1 MSSYIVTCGSCST
14 ANRISA
20 EIQGKS
26 GRCGTCHAPLLPMYY
41 QPQSLNEKSF
51 DDFIRWF
58 DGPIL
63 AEFWAPWCPH
73 CTSYAPA
80 VRKAAELL
88 AGKAAVVQVNT
99 QENPSLAGRF
109 GVRGIPVVFLLRNG
123 RIVDQLAGVQ
133 TAEAILTWF
142 QRQQ

>member
-1 MSSYIVTCGSCST
+1 MSFYTVTCSSCGT
-14 ANRISA
+14 ANRIPA
-20 EIQGKS
+20 DKQGKS

-41 QPQSLNEKSF
+41 QPRSLDEKSF
-51 DDFIRWF
+51 DGFIRGYN
-58 DGPIL
+58 GPVL

-99 QENPSLAGRF
+99 QENPTLAGRF
-109 GVRGIPVVFLLRNG
+109 GVSGIPVVFLLRSG
-123 RIVDQLAGVQ
+123 RIVDQLGGAQ
-133 TAEAILTWF
+133 TAEALLSWF
-142 QRQQ
+142 KRHH